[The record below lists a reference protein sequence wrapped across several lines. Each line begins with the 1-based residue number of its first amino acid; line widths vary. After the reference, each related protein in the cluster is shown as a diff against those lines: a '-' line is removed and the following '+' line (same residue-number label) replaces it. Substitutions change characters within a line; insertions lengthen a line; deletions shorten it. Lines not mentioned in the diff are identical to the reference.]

1 MDTTIM
7 GELVNPSPS
16 PRVLTL
22 IAQELTP
29 EAFLPYGQVVRPVA
43 DNANYGPD
51 DAQLD
56 LSRGVPRYVSGCPRL
71 FACFFVCF
79 SVCFSP
85 SCWALLLGLNL
96 KIFFWGAFNVN
107 MLQFSVSTL
116 KLDSDHISLRSG
128 EDGVG

>member
-1 MDTTIM
+1 MDTTM
-7 GELVNPSPS
+7 GELVNPSPP

-56 LSRGVPRYVSGCPRL
+56 LSRGVPRYVSGSPCL
-71 FACFFVCF
+71 FLFVCLF
-79 SVCFSP
+79 LSFFVCFSP
-85 SCWALLLGLNL
+85 SCWALLLDLF
-96 KIFFWGAFNVN
+96 K
-107 MLQFSVSTL
+107 TL
-116 KLDSDHISLRSG
+116 KK
-128 EDGVG
+128 

>member
-1 MDTTIM
+1 MDTTM
-7 GELVNPSPS
+7 GELVNPSPP

-56 LSRGVPRYVSGCPRL
+56 LSRGVPRNMMMHKGFTLCDWKDGAS
-71 FACFFVCF
+71 
-79 SVCFSP
+79 
-85 SCWALLLGLNL
+85 NL
-96 KIFFWGAFNVN
+96 V
-107 MLQFSVSTL
+107 Q
-116 KLDSDHISLRSG
+116 
-128 EDGVG
+128 

>member
-1 MDTTIM
+1 MNTAM
-7 GELVNPSPS
+7 GELVNPSPT

-56 LSRGVPRYVSGCPRL
+56 LSRGVPRYVSGSPCL
-71 FACFFVCF
+71 FVLFVCLF
-79 SVCFSP
+79 VCFSP
-85 SCWALLLGLNL
+85 SCWALLLDY
-96 KIFFWGAFNVN
+96 FF
-107 MLQFSVSTL
+107 
-116 KLDSDHISLRSG
+116 
-128 EDGVG
+128 GVLLM

>member
-1 MDTTIM
+1 MDTAM
-7 GELVNPSPS
+7 GELVNPSPP

-56 LSRGVPRYVSGCPRL
+56 LSRGVPRYVSDSPCL
-71 FACFFVCF
+71 FACFFFCFFVCF
-79 SVCFSP
+79 SR
-85 SCWALLLGLNL
+85 SCWVLLLDLL
-96 KIFFWGAFNVN
+96 IF
-107 MLQFSVSTL
+107 
-116 KLDSDHISLRSG
+116 
-128 EDGVG
+128 

>member
-1 MDTTIM
+1 MDTTM

-16 PRVLTL
+16 PPPPPRVLTL

-56 LSRGVPRYVSGCPRL
+56 LSRGVPRYVSGSLCL
-71 FACFFVCF
+71 FACF
-79 SVCFSP
+79 
-85 SCWALLLGLNL
+85 SCLFLCLFLSQLLGFASRFLFL
-96 KIFFWGAFNVN
+96 FLFFWGAFNVN
-107 MLQFSVSTL
+107 MLHFSVST
-116 KLDSDHISLRSG
+116 
-128 EDGVG
+128 

>member
-1 MDTTIM
+1 MDTVM
-7 GELVNPSPS
+7 GELVNPSPP

-56 LSRGVPRYVSGCPRL
+56 LSRGVPRYFSGSP
-71 FACFFVCF
+71 CFFSLF
-79 SVCFSP
+79 LSLFLSQ
-85 SCWALLLGLNL
+85 LLGFASRFIYFKNNNNWVLL
-96 KIFFWGAFNVN
+96 
-107 MLQFSVSTL
+107 M
-116 KLDSDHISLRSG
+116 
-128 EDGVG
+128 

>member
-1 MDTTIM
+1 MDTAM
-7 GELVNPSPS
+7 GELVNPSPP

-56 LSRGVPRYVSGCPRL
+56 LSRGVPRYVSGSPCL
-71 FACFFVCF
+71 FVCLF
-79 SVCFSP
+79 LCLFLFLFLSQ
-85 SCWALLLGLNL
+85 LLVFASRFILFL
-96 KIFFWGAFNVN
+96 KIKLGAFNVN
-107 MLQFSVSTL
+107 MLQFSVST
-116 KLDSDHISLRSG
+116 
-128 EDGVG
+128 